1 MQFDFQFGKCFICND
16 DCGMDQACSQCMR
29 KLSYGEVV
37 APVIPTE
44 VVEPVCSYCN
54 KITPLIEGRY
64 EFGIRYCLN
73 HKTQA
78 QEDMRKYL
86 IVKKLVFSEHIRN
99 RFPEV
104 YSVLMNGIPI
114 RRTNGKLDNG
124 WKLDNQK
131 MISKNDDFG
140 WVICLFK
147 MDSSLNKIVKNIP
160 ISMIL
165 EDMAYSVYFKL
176 LIQRLLSSLE
186 KGFYNI
192 E

>member
-37 APVIPTE
+37 ASVIPTE

-54 KITPLIEGRY
+54 KISPLIEGTY

-78 QEDMRKYL
+78 KGDMIKYL
-86 IVKKLVFSEHIRN
+86 IAKQLVFCHDIKTM
-99 RFPEV
+99 FPEV
-104 YSVLMNGIPI
+104 YSVLINGIPI
-114 RRTNGKLDNG
+114 RRSNGKLDNS
-124 WKLDNQK
+124 WKLDNLK
-131 MISKNDDFG
+131 MISKNDEFG
-140 WVICLFK
+140 WIICFYKL
-147 MDSSLNKIVKNIP
+147 DSSLNKIVKKIP
-160 ISMIL
+160 LTMLI
-165 EDMAYSVYFKL
+165 EDMAYSAYFKL
-176 LIQRLLSSLE
+176 LLQRLLRRLE
-186 KGFYNI
+186 KGFYI